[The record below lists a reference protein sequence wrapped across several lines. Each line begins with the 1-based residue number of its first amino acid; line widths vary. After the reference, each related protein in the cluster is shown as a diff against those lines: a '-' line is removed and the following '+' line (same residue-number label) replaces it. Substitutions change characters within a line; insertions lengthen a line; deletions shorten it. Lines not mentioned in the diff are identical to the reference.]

1 MNGLTRI
8 NYIINKNNIPFLIEI
23 NSAPG
28 ISKES
33 IIPQMIKEAHL
44 KNFQSSNSTDPT

>member
-33 IIPQMIKEAHL
+33 IIPQMIKEENKQIKDIL
-44 KNFQSSNSTDPT
+44 SEIINN

>member
-1 MNGLTRI
+1 MNGLARI
-8 NYIINKNNIPFLIEI
+8 DYIINKNNIPLIEI

-33 IIPQMIKEAHL
+33 IFPQMIEDENKQIKDLSSHHNSHL
-44 KNFQSSNSTDPT
+44 

>member
-1 MNGLTRI
+1 MNGLARI
-8 NYIINKNNIPFLIEI
+8 DYIINKNNIPLIEI

-33 IIPQMIKEAHL
+33 IISKMIEEENKQI
-44 KNFQSSNSTDPT
+44 KDIINN